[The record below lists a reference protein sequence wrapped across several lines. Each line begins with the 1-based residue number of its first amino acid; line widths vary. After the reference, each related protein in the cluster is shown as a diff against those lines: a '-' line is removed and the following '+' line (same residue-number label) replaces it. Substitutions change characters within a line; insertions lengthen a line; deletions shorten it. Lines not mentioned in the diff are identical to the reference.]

1 MAGSKTVYVCD
12 NCGYESQKW
21 LGKCP
26 ECGSWSTFNEFNK
39 SNTKSNSIFKV
50 DLLKPQSINNI
61 KYTDNER
68 LIVGIDEFDRV
79 LGGGLVKGS
88 LILIGGDPGIGKSTI
103 VLQVCK
109 NISSSGKTILYVS
122 GEESEQQIKL
132 RANRIGEF
140 TDKFLLLNETNLEN
154 ICTLVEQIQPDLLVI
169 DSIQTM
175 VSSNVSAVAG
185 SISQVKEA
193 TTILLKLA
201 KITGTNIIIIGHVTK
216 EGAVAGPRLL
226 EHMVDTVLYIEGE
239 RYDSYRILRGVK
251 NRFGSTNEIGV
262 FEMTG
267 SGLREVPNPSEIMLQ
282 GRPLDAPGS
291 IVACVMEGTRP
302 ILIEIQ
308 ALISQSSLPAPRR
321 TAVGVDYNR
330 VNLLMA
336 VIEKRLKI
344 PLANYDAYVNVVG
357 GIKIN
362 EPAMDLPIVLAILSS
377 YYNKAFGSNI
387 ASFGEIG
394 LVGEVRAIANAQ
406 KRILEAK
413 KIGFQTIILPQ
424 ANINKINSIEGVK
437 LRGIKEIQQLTNK

>member
-68 LIVGIDEFDRV
+68 LVVGIDEFDRV
-79 LGGGLVKGS
+79 LGGGVVKGS

-154 ICTLVEQIQPDLLVI
+154 VCTLVEQIKPDLLVI

-193 TTILLKLA
+193 TTTLLKLA

-308 ALISQSSLPAPRR
+308 ALISQSSLPSPRR

>member
-68 LIVGIDEFDRV
+68 LVVGIDEFDRV

-154 ICTLVEQIQPDLLVI
+154 VCTLVEQIKPDLLVI

-193 TTILLKLA
+193 TTTLLKLA

-308 ALISQSSLPAPRR
+308 ALISQSSLPSPRR